1 MSTHTHPTTGAAA
14 GAAGGG
20 RDPGAHPGP
29 VIAVPEAAPTPAPAG
44 RTAEPAVNVSKI
56 GYVGF
61 TTPDL
66 EAMVHYYTQVLD
78 FHLVSSSPEAAYLTT
93 TADHHCVVLTRGPA
107 AGRTSVGFEVRE
119 PLPDAARR
127 LRAAGYQVSARSDIA
142 PGIPAALV
150 LDEPGSNTALHLIE
164 GQDPSGAGPYPP
176 LRPTKLGHVAAF
188 TPDLG
193 VVQSFYQDLLGFRW
207 SDTVG
212 DFFVFL
218 RCNADHH
225 VANFMASAKYTGMH
239 HVAYEMRDPA
249 HLIAMV
255 DNLARAGH
263 TLHWGPGRHGPG
275 HNMFTYHRDPDGNT
289 VELFTQIDTIIDE
302 HHEVWEP
309 RPWHESHP
317 MGPRTWEVDQATV
330 AIWGPFD
337 EASLDH

>member
-1 MSTHTHPTTGAAA
+1 MNETGATSPPTR
-14 GAAGGG
+14 G
-20 RDPGAHPGP
+20 RTDPGAHPGP
-29 VIAVPEAAPTPAPAG
+29 VLAVPEPAPTPRPAG

-66 EAMVHYYTQVLD
+66 DAMLHYYTQVLD
-78 FHLVSSSPEAAYLTT
+78 FHCVSSSPDAAYLTT
-93 TADHHCVVLTRGPA
+93 TADHHSVVLTLGAKSEQQARS
-107 AGRTSVGFEVRE
+107 TVGFEVFE
-119 PLPDAARR
+119 PLTDAQRR
-127 LRAAGYQVSARSDIA
+127 LAAAGYEVSARSDIG
-142 PGIPAALV
+142 PGVPAALV
-150 LDEPGSNTALHLIE
+150 ITEPGSGVPLHLIE
-164 GQDPSGAGPYPP
+164 AQEPSGAGAYTP

-193 VVQSFYQDLLGFRW
+193 QVQSFYQDLLGFRW

-225 VANFMASAKYTGMH
+225 VANFMASTKRTGMH

-255 DNLARAGH
+255 DNLAEHGH

-289 VELFTQIDTIIDE
+289 VELFTQIDTVVDE
-302 HHEVWEP
+302 KRGVWDP
-309 RPWHESHP
+309 RPWHEEYP
-317 MGPRTWEVDQATV
+317 MGPKTWEVDQATV
-330 AIWGPFD
+330 SVWGPVNPD
-337 EASLDH
+337 ELDH